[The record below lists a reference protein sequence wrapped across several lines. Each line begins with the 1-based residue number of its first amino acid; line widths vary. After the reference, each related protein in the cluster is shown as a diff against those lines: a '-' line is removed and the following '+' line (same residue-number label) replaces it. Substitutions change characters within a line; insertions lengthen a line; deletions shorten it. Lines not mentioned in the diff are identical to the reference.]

1 MKLKQIGMVAFIFVA
16 FFMLVALFVVFLRF
30 RNRSKIKIN
39 GKNGVQESFFLDIDG
54 MKQYV
59 QIRGENVENPVMI
72 FVHGGPATPMGYVSA
87 YYQKE
92 LESALTIINYDQ
104 RGCGRTFYANGCD
117 SECNIDLLVS
127 DLDAT
132 VEYAKKRFGKDKVII
147 AAHSWGTVIGSIY
160 VQKAPQNVSCYVGIS
175 QITNLYKNKLNVART
190 ALEKDEIKGTK
201 DEKELFALIERMD
214 KVKNYDDMSISN
226 LSQLV
231 AISKKYLACKGEM
244 SGFSQMI
251 AGITSADMNFTDI
264 KWFLRQ
270 MNVKNFFAQNKNLME
285 YAFFGFDIDS
295 LSKNYDVPVYFLA
308 GKGDYSVC
316 QKDAQTY
323 YEKITASD
331 KVFYWIEN
339 AGHSMFMDSPNRY
352 CEVLKEILGKVAIK
366 NRILF

>member
-1 MKLKQIGMVAFIFVA
+1 MKLNKIGLVAFIVVA
-16 FFMLVALFVVFLRF
+16 FFIFVALFVVFLRF
-30 RNRSKIKIN
+30 RNRCKIKIN

-72 FVHGGPATPMGYVSA
+72 FVHGGPASPMGYVSA

-104 RGCGRTFYANGCD
+104 RGCGRTYYANGYN

-132 VEYAKKRFGKDKVII
+132 VEYAKKRFGKNKVII

-201 DEKELFALIERMD
+201 DEKELFALIERMG
-214 KVKNYDDMSISN
+214 KVKNYDEMSIFD
-226 LSQLV
+226 LSRLV
-231 AISKKYLACKGEM
+231 VISKKYLACKGEM

-251 AGITSADMNFTDI
+251 IGLTSTDMNFTDI

-270 MNVKNFFAQNKNLME
+270 MNVKKFFAQNKSLME

-316 QKDAQTY
+316 QKDTQTY
-323 YEKITASD
+323 YEKITAPD
-331 KVFYWIEN
+331 KAFYWIEN
-339 AGHSMFMDSPNRY
+339 TGHSMFMDSPTRY
-352 CEVLKEILGKVAIK
+352 CGIVKEILGKLK
-366 NRILF
+366 YSK

>member
-1 MKLKQIGMVAFIFVA
+1 MKLNKIGLVASILFAIFVLIV
-16 FFMLVALFVVFLRF
+16 FFVVFFRF
-30 RNRSKIKIN
+30 KNRSRIKID
-39 GKNGVQESFFLDIDG
+39 GKNGVQESFFLDING

-59 QIRGENVENPVMI
+59 QIRGENAENPVMI
-72 FVHGGPATPMGYVSA
+72 FVHGGPACPMGYVSA

-92 LESALTIINYDQ
+92 LESALSIINYDQ
-104 RGCGRTFYANGCD
+104 RGCGRTYYANGCN

-132 VEYAKKRFGKDKVII
+132 VEYAKERFGKDKVII

-160 VQKAPQNVSCYVGIS
+160 VQKSPQNVSCYVGIS

-201 DEKELFALIERMD
+201 DEKELFALIEQMG
-214 KVKNYDDMSISN
+214 KVKNYDDMSIFD
-226 LSQLV
+226 LSRLV
-231 AISKKYLACKGEM
+231 AISKKYLFCKGEM

-251 AGITSADMNFTDI
+251 AGITSPNMNFTDM

-270 MNVKNFFAQNKNLME
+270 MNVKNFFAQNKKLME

-295 LSKNYDVPVYFLA
+295 LSKNYDMPVYFLA

-316 QKDAQTY
+316 QKDVQTY
-323 YEKITASD
+323 YEKIIAPD
-331 KVFYWIEN
+331 KAFYWLEN
-339 AGHSMFMDSPNRY
+339 SGHSMFMDSPKQY
-352 CEVLKEILGKVAIK
+352 CEVIKEILGKLK
-366 NRILF
+366 YTE